1 MTRAGVVYHA
11 PLTGAADAATVSGRA
26 AQLVEAVLGDLEL
39 PRDLPLAY
47 HLQDH
52 NRRRAE
58 EQFLGWTVPVLD
70 RLRERGH
77 ALTTLAPAAS
87 PSRDAVGV
95 PLLDAAVPFASL
107 ARDAH
112 AAPGLLVGLR
122 LESHPR
128 SGLAGAVRATALACA
143 SADGK
148 LALQSGVQPRI
159 ERSVC
164 GGCGMCVTLCGNDGV
179 RHNGHVAV
187 IRPETCLACGD
198 CLAECHTGALRF
210 PEGGSAILQAR
221 LGAYAAAVVRGKPRR
236 GVWLAF
242 LLGEPQRRAVNLA
255 RAAALPDLGVLAAA
269 DPVALDLAAASLLE
283 STLGRDW
290 TAVCHPDLAAGVD
303 PLAAVR
309 EAARLGAGGADI
321 GVAAV
326 PRLVTVG

>member
-1 MTRAGVVYHA
+1 MNPAATVYHA
-11 PLTGAADAATVSGRA
+11 PLTAAADAATVSGRA
-26 AQLVEAVLGDLEL
+26 ARLVDAVLRELDL
-39 PRDLPLAY
+39 PHDLPLAY

-70 RLRERGH
+70 GLRDRGH
-77 ALTTLAPAAS
+77 ALATLAPAAS
-87 PSRDAVGV
+87 PQGDAVGV
-95 PLLDAAVPFASL
+95 PLQDAAVPFASL

-112 AAPGLLVGLR
+112 DAPGLLIGLR
-122 LESHPR
+122 LGCHPR

-148 LALQSGVQPRI
+148 RALQQGVQPRI
-159 ERSVC
+159 ERTVC

-198 CLAECHTGALRF
+198 CLAECHTGALKF
-210 PEGGSAILQAR
+210 PAGGGDLLQAR
-221 LGAYAAAVVRGKPRR
+221 LGAYAAAVVRGKPGR

-269 DPVALDLAAASLLE
+269 DPVALDLAAAALLE
-283 STLGRDW
+283 
-290 TAVCHPDLAAGVD
+290 AAAGPGWAAGCDPDHGPVRD

-309 EAARLGAGGADI
+309 EAARLGAGL
-321 GVAAV
+321 AAP
-326 PRLVTVG
+326 PRIVTVG